1 MEENGADHLV
11 LTNINLDDLENDDII
26 EEDLDV
32 PDQVLFVTEESD
44 EDAYSDECNFFILY
58 FTVFSTES
66 CNDFLLYWATKVW
79 K

>member
-44 EDAYSDECNFFILY
+44 EDAYSDECNFFRKL
-58 FTVFSTES
+58 E
-66 CNDFLLYWATKVW
+66 
-79 K
+79 